1 VPAGNSAGYE
11 VLTGELQAHAAR
23 VDGLVDRLRA
33 AVDAASQVTM
43 NDSAYG
49 VICQPFAMLLQPF
62 EQMGVNALNQAA
74 TTVRESA
81 AGVRDTARVYDT
93 TEGTEATRFGRI
105 DV

>member
-1 VPAGNSAGYE
+1 MPDGYD
-11 VLTGELQAHAAR
+11 VLTSELQTHAAR
-23 VDGLVDRLRA
+23 VDGLTDRLRT
-33 AVDAASQVTM
+33 AVDAARQVTM

-62 EQMGVNALNQAA
+62 EQMGVNALNQAV
-74 TTVRESA
+74 TTVQET
-81 AGVRDTARVYDT
+81 AGKVRDTARDYDT

>member
-1 VPAGNSAGYE
+1 MPDGYD
-11 VLTGELQAHAAR
+11 VLTSELQTHASR
-23 VDGLVDRLRA
+23 VDGLADRLGT
-33 AVDAASQVTM
+33 AVDAARQVTM

-62 EQMGVNALNQAA
+62 EQMGVNALNQAV

-81 AGVRDTARVYDT
+81 GKVRDTARVYDT
-93 TEGTEATRFGRI
+93 TEGTEATRFGGI

>member
-1 VPAGNSAGYE
+1 MPDGYD
-11 VLTGELQAHAAR
+11 VLTGELQTHATH
-23 VDGLVDRLRA
+23 VDALADRLGNT
-33 AVDAASQVTM
+33 VDAARQVTM

-62 EQMGVNALNQAA
+62 EQMGVNALNQAV

-81 AGVRDTARVYDT
+81 GQVRDTARTYDT
-93 TEGTEATRFGRI
+93 TEGTEAARLGGI

>member
-1 VPAGNSAGYE
+1 MADGYD
-11 VLTGELQAHAAR
+11 VLTSELQTHATR
-23 VDGLVDRLRA
+23 VDALADRLRTA
-33 AVDAASQVTM
+33 ADAANQVTM

-62 EQMGVNALNQAA
+62 EEMGVNALNQAV
-74 TTVRESA
+74 TTVQESA
-81 AGVRDTARVYDT
+81 GSVRDTARTYDT